1 MQPVPLK
8 YLRGY
13 PEPLQAQVR
22 QLLAD
27 GGVAPLLR
35 RKYPA
40 LHGVR
45 TDRAL
50 YDYVMDLKASY
61 LRSSE
66 PLAKVCFDGKLQQVA
81 QALGTHTVT
90 ARVQGSKLKTRRE
103 IRVATVFREAP
114 EPFLKMITVHELA
127 HLKIREHDKAFYSL
141 CTHMAPDYHQLE
153 FDVRLWLTARELG
166 GPGAPPATAA
176 PESAP

>member
-1 MQPVPLK
+1 MQPAPLK

-13 PEPLQAQVR
+13 PEPLLAQVR

-35 RKYPA
+35 RKYPV

-50 YDYVMDLKASY
+50 YDYVMDLKASH

-81 QALGTHTVT
+81 QALGTHTVA

-114 EPFLKMITVHELA
+114 EPFLKMIAVHELA
-127 HLKIREHDKAFYSL
+127 HLKAKEHDKAFYSL

-153 FDVRLWLTARELG
+153 FDVRLYLTHLDGQGE
-166 GPGAPPATAA
+166 PPWA
-176 PESAP
+176 

>member
-1 MQPVPLK
+1 MQPIPLK

-35 RKYPA
+35 HKYPA

-66 PLAKVCFDGKLQQVA
+66 PLAKVCFDGKLQQVV
-81 QALGTHTVT
+81 QALGTHTVA

-127 HLKIREHDKAFYSL
+127 HLKVREHDKAFYSL

-153 FDVRLWLTARELG
+153 FDVRLYLTHLDAQGE
-166 GPGAPPATAA
+166 PPWA
-176 PESAP
+176 

>member
-1 MQPVPLK
+1 VQPVPLK

-22 QLLAD
+22 QLVAD

-153 FDVRLWLTARELG
+153 FDVRLYLTHLEAQGE
-166 GPGAPPATAA
+166 PPWA
-176 PESAP
+176 

>member
-153 FDVRLWLTARELG
+153 FDVRLYLTHLEAQGE
-166 GPGAPPATAA
+166 PPWA
-176 PESAP
+176 

>member
-1 MQPVPLK
+1 MQPIPLK

-22 QLLAD
+22 QLVAD

-114 EPFLKMITVHELA
+114 EAFLRMIVVHELA
-127 HLKIREHDKAFYSL
+127 HLKEREHDKAFYQL
-141 CTHMAPDYHQLE
+141 CQHMAPDYFQLE
-153 FDVRLWLTARELG
+153 FDLRAYLCLLAAGGEALWAS
-166 GPGAPPATAA
+166 AA
-176 PESAP
+176 VDA

>member
-1 MQPVPLK
+1 VQPVPLK

-127 HLKIREHDKAFYSL
+127 HLKKGTRQGLLQPLHPHGARL
-141 CTHMAPDYHQLE
+141 PPARVRRAAVPDPPGRAAANRPGPE
-153 FDVRLWLTARELG
+153 TGTAR
-166 GPGAPPATAA
+166 AFC
-176 PESAP
+176 

>member
-27 GGVAPLLR
+27 GGVSPLLR

-66 PLAKVCFDGKLQQVA
+66 PLAKVCFDGKLQLVA
-81 QALGTHTVT
+81 QALGTHTVA

-127 HLKIREHDKAFYSL
+127 HLKVREHDKAFYSL

-153 FDVRLWLTARELG
+153 FDVRLSLTHLEAQGE
-166 GPGAPPATAA
+166 PPWA
-176 PESAP
+176 

>member
-1 MQPVPLK
+1 MQHTPLK

-13 PEPLQAQVR
+13 PEPLLAQVR

-40 LHGVR
+40 VHGVR

-50 YDYVMDLKASY
+50 YDYVMDLKASH

-81 QALGTHTVT
+81 QALGTHTVAT
-90 ARVQGSKLKTRRE
+90 RVQGSKLKTRRE
-103 IRVATVFREAP
+103 IRVATVFRETP

-127 HLKIREHDKAFYSL
+127 HLKVKEHDKAFYSL

-153 FDVRLWLTARELG
+153 FDVRLYLTHLDTQGE
-166 GPGAPPATAA
+166 PPWA
-176 PESAP
+176 

>member
-8 YLRGY
+8 DLRGY

-153 FDVRLWLTARELG
+153 FDVRLYLTHLEAQGE
-166 GPGAPPATAA
+166 PPWA
-176 PESAP
+176 

>member
-1 MQPVPLK
+1 MQPIPLK

-22 QLLAD
+22 QLVAD

-127 HLKIREHDKAFYSL
+127 HLKVREHDKAFYSL

-153 FDVRLWLTARELG
+153 FDVRLYLTHLDAHGE
-166 GPGAPPATAA
+166 PPWA
-176 PESAP
+176 

>member
-1 MQPVPLK
+1 VQPVPLK

-27 GGVAPLLR
+27 GGVSPLLR

-127 HLKIREHDKAFYSL
+127 HLKVREHDKAFYSL

-153 FDVRLWLTARELG
+153 FDVRLYLTHLDAHGE
-166 GPGAPPATAA
+166 PPWA
-176 PESAP
+176 

>member
-153 FDVRLWLTARELG
+153 FDVRLYLTHLDAQGE
-166 GPGAPPATAA
+166 PPWA
-176 PESAP
+176 

>member
-153 FDVRLWLTARELG
+153 FDVRLYLTHLDAHGE
-166 GPGAPPATAA
+166 PPWA
-176 PESAP
+176 

>member
-27 GGVAPLLR
+27 GGVSPLLR

-81 QALGTHTVT
+81 QALGTHTVA

-127 HLKIREHDKAFYSL
+127 HLKVREHDKAFYSL

-153 FDVRLWLTARELG
+153 FDVRLYLTHLEAQGE
-166 GPGAPPATAA
+166 PPWA
-176 PESAP
+176 

>member
-81 QALGTHTVT
+81 QALGTHTVA
-90 ARVQGSKLKTRRE
+90 ARAQGSKLKTRRE
-103 IRVATVFREAP
+103 ICVATVFREAP

-127 HLKIREHDKAFYSL
+127 HLKVREHDKAFYSL

-153 FDVRLWLTARELG
+153 FDVRLYLTHLDAQGE
-166 GPGAPPATAA
+166 PPWA
-176 PESAP
+176 

>member
-13 PEPLQAQVR
+13 PEPLKAQVR

-153 FDVRLWLTARELG
+153 FDVRLYLTHLEAQGE
-166 GPGAPPATAA
+166 PPWA
-176 PESAP
+176 

>member
-1 MQPVPLK
+1 MQPIPLK

-153 FDVRLWLTARELG
+153 FDVRLYLTHLEAQGE
-166 GPGAPPATAA
+166 PPWA
-176 PESAP
+176 

>member
-153 FDVRLWLTARELG
+153 FDVRLWLTARALQAAGGQGGSGLG
-166 GPGAPPATAA
+166 P
-176 PESAP
+176 

>member
-27 GGVAPLLR
+27 GGVSPLLR

-127 HLKIREHDKAFYSL
+127 HLKVREHDKAFYSL

-153 FDVRLWLTARELG
+153 FDVRLYLTHLEAQGE
-166 GPGAPPATAA
+166 PPWA
-176 PESAP
+176 

>member
-1 MQPVPLK
+1 VQPVPLK

-153 FDVRLWLTARELG
+153 FDVRLYLTHLEAQGE
-166 GPGAPPATAA
+166 PPWA
-176 PESAP
+176 

>member
-27 GGVAPLLR
+27 GGVSPLLR

-61 LRSSE
+61 LRSAE

-127 HLKIREHDKAFYSL
+127 HLKVREHDKAFYSL

-153 FDVRLWLTARELG
+153 FDVRLYLTHLEAQGE
-166 GPGAPPATAA
+166 PPWA
-176 PESAP
+176 

>member
-35 RKYPA
+35 HKYPA

-153 FDVRLWLTARELG
+153 FDVRLYLTHLEAQGE
-166 GPGAPPATAA
+166 PPWA
-176 PESAP
+176 

>member
-27 GGVAPLLR
+27 GGVSPLLR

-127 HLKIREHDKAFYSL
+127 HLKVREHDKAFYSL

-153 FDVRLWLTARELG
+153 FDVRLYLTHLDAHGE
-166 GPGAPPATAA
+166 PPWA
-176 PESAP
+176 

>member
-127 HLKIREHDKAFYSL
+127 HLKVREHDKAFYSL

-153 FDVRLWLTARELG
+153 FDVRLYLTHLDAHGE
-166 GPGAPPATAA
+166 PPWA
-176 PESAP
+176 

>member
-153 FDVRLWLTARELG
+153 FDVRLYLTHLDAVGPIAWGANG
-166 GPGAPPATAA
+166 GAA
-176 PESAP
+176 GT

>member
-103 IRVATVFREAP
+103 IRVAMVFREAP

-127 HLKIREHDKAFYSL
+127 HLKVREHDKAFYSL

-153 FDVRLWLTARELG
+153 FDVRLYLTHRDAQGE
-166 GPGAPPATAA
+166 PPWA
-176 PESAP
+176 